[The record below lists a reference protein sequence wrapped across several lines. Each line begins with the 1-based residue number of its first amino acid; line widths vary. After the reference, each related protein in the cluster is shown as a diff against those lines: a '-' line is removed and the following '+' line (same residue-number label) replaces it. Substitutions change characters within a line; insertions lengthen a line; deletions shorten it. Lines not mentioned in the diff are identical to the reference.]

1 MKPSCPTIGC
11 LQVPFDLLNQLE
23 MTVSCRQLP
32 ASPTGYNRPGRL
44 AQLVG
49 TLSNVGIHS
58 PQSPRA
64 SCSLRGVCVDLYQ
77 HLATMSAT
85 ATATTSALEPF
96 PLFIDSA
103 PHDAANYFS
112 NISSKMSSLQMLSS
126 SPTPPASRRRVS
138 VTAKLSNL
146 LRLRY
151 YQYEVTFGLY
161 MLTPGEK
168 MLLNTIILSIF
179 AALLY
184 AFSWGVQPFLVNTIC
199 KILYYVLGSAARAGE
214 LCAVRTGEACAQ

>member
-1 MKPSCPTIGC
+1 
-11 LQVPFDLLNQLE
+11 
-23 MTVSCRQLP
+23 
-32 ASPTGYNRPGRL
+32 
-44 AQLVG
+44 
-49 TLSNVGIHS
+49 
-58 PQSPRA
+58 
-64 SCSLRGVCVDLYQ
+64 
-77 HLATMSAT
+77 MSAT
-85 ATATTSALEPF
+85 ATATTTALEPF

-112 NISSKMSSLQMLSS
+112 NISSKMSSLQILSS
-126 SPTPPASRRRVS
+126 SPTPPPSRRRVS

-161 MLTPGEK
+161 ILTPGEK

-199 KILYYVLGSAARAGE
+199 QVLYYVLGSAAPAGE